1 MLAQDLG
8 DAHVGDLK
16 AELEGFALDPTISPA
31 RVLAGEAEDQAPE
44 LQVRRATAP
53 RWAPAIGG
61 PFASEEVA
69 LPSEQG
75 LRAGEQG

>member
-16 AELEGFALDPTISPA
+16 AELEGFALDPTISKA

-53 RWAPAIGG
+53 RWAPGDRRPICVGG
-61 PFASEEVA
+61 GRAA
-69 LPSEQG
+69 SEQG

>member
-1 MLAQDLG
+1 MLMQDLG

-16 AELEGFALDPTISPA
+16 AELEDFALDPTISPVG
-31 RVLAGEAEDQAPE
+31 VLAGEAEDQAPE
-44 LQVRRATAP
+44 HQLTRAAAP

-61 PFASEEVA
+61 PFASNEVA
-69 LPSEQG
+69 MPSDQG